1 MQISTSC
8 AIVIWINT
16 SICSEFCRMVK
27 KIYIYTSEEA
37 KRLSPKR
44 KLPVLAVAKPD
55 SSRDTDMDAN
65 CNNLEDDDN
74 ANVA

>member
-1 MQISTSC
+1 
-8 AIVIWINT
+8 
-16 SICSEFCRMVK
+16 MVK

-55 SSRDTDMDAN
+55 ASRDTDMDAN
-65 CNNLEDDDN
+65 CNNLKDDDN
-74 ANVA
+74 ANNVA